1 MSTVHGTPS
10 ARFGAGLA
18 RYAALIAIATVL
30 LLPLIWLVL
39 SSFRPAGEIFA
50 NSHQF
55 TWRTFV
61 PSVVTFENY
70 TSLVETGFFRALAN
84 SLFVGVA
91 TMALGLLVNA
101 SAGFAFAVFE
111 FPGRGLLLILVLAS
125 AMMPFEAIV
134 IPLYQI
140 IRWLGWVDSY
150 QALILPE
157 VANGLVIFLFR
168 QFFVAVPREFYEAAR
183 VDGASWGRIFF
194 KIALPLSW
202 PVIVTGALMQFMTQW
217 EAFFWPLVAAPSPDH
232 TLVQIAITRNISFE
246 ETSWGRLF
254 SSTTIACLV
263 ALVPFLAFQRVYLRN
278 IASSGLK

>member
-1 MSTVHGTPS
+1 VSTVRG
-10 ARFGAGLA
+10 GLA
-18 RYAALIAIATVL
+18 AQAGASIARYVL
-30 LLPLIWLVL
+30 LTTIAVVLLMPLAWLML
-39 SSFRPAGEIFA
+39 SSLRPAGEIFA

-61 PSVVTFENY
+61 PEVFTLENY
-70 TSLVETGFFRALAN
+70 TSLAGTGFWRALGN
-84 SLFVGVA
+84 SLFVAVV
-91 TMALGLLVNA
+91 TMLLGLMVNA
-101 SAGFAFAVFE
+101 AAGFAFAVFE
-111 FPGRGLLLILVLAS
+111 FPGRGALLVLVLAS

-140 IRWLGWVDSY
+140 IRFFGWVDSY

-168 QFFVAVPREFYEAAR
+168 QFFVGVPKEFYEAAR
-183 VDGASWGRIFF
+183 VDGASWAHIFF
-194 KIALPLSW
+194 LIALPLSW
-202 PVIVTGALMQFMTQW
+202 PVVVTGALMQFITQW

-263 ALVPFLAFQRVYLRN
+263 ALIPFLAFQRVYLRN
-278 IASSGLK
+278 VASSGLK

>member
-1 MSTVHGTPS
+1 VSAVHGSNS
-10 ARFGAGLA
+10 ARLGTSVA

-30 LLPLIWLVL
+30 LLPLLWLFT
-39 SSFRPAGEIFA
+39 SSLRPAGEIFA

-55 TWRTFV
+55 SWRTFV
-61 PSVVTFENY
+61 PGVVTLENY
-70 TSLVETGFFRALAN
+70 TSLVGTGFFRALAN
-84 SLFVGVA
+84 SLFVGIA
-91 TMALGLLVNA
+91 TMALGLMVNA
-101 SAGFAFAVFE
+101 AAGFAFAVFD
-111 FPGRGLLLILVLAS
+111 FPGRSLLLVLVLAS

-140 IRWLGWVDSY
+140 IRWFGWVDSF

-168 QFFVAVPREFYEAAR
+168 QFFVAVPKEFYEAAR
-183 VDGASWGRIFF
+183 VDGASWLRIFLW
-194 KIALPLSW
+194 IALPLSW
-202 PVIVTGALMQFMTQW
+202 PVVVTGALMQFMTQW